1 MPAPKVLDVVKGLG
15 AVKSLKAMNLRE
27 VVAAAKGKR
36 LHARTRS
43 PIGIDL
49 GSRLVK
55 AVQFGRERWG
65 LDNDEVALADVIVS
79 APVNPAF
86 ASLNIAQAVLL
97 VGYEWYKVEA
107 ASIGQATP
115 ELPAIAVPG
124 LRAPDTRPAT
134 KDELEGFFRHLEE
147 ELDQAGFYK
156 TSEKKPG
163 MVRNMRNLF
172 LRAALTEQE
181 VRSLRGMVASL
192 SHGRAK
198 RER

>member
-1 MPAPKVLDVVKGLG
+1 M
-15 AVKSLKAMNLRE
+15 
-27 VVAAAKGKR
+27 
-36 LHARTRS
+36 
-43 PIGIDL
+43 
-49 GSRLVK
+49 
-55 AVQFGRERWG
+55 
-65 LDNDEVALADVIVS
+65 
-79 APVNPAF
+79 
-86 ASLNIAQAVLL
+86 
-97 VGYEWYKVEA
+97 
-107 ASIGQATP
+107 
-115 ELPAIAVPG
+115 PG

-172 LRAALTEQE
+172 LRAGLTEQE